1 MSSYLAGACW
11 VPTTWSLWQK
21 PQCQSQASCLP
32 LPCLSLL
39 TTTSLFSTSVILFS
53 FVQQCKS
60 TMHAKSLQSCL
71 TLCDPMD
78 SSSPWDSPGKNT
90 GSPPGD
96 LPHPGIESA
105 SLMSS
110 VLAGGF
116 FTTGAIWETSILW
129 LLPYLFGTVP
139 QSYLRGCISGLMPPF
154 CPPNKT

>member
-110 VLAGGF
+110 VLAAGSLPQAPSEKPRYSGSSL
-116 FTTGAIWETSILW
+116 TSLVQSLRAIWEVAS
-129 LLPYLFGTVP
+129 
-139 QSYLRGCISGLMPPF
+139 QA
-154 CPPNKT
+154 